1 MTREPLRRSTPRTV
15 ILCDPC
21 WNFEC
26 EDCVGLIEE
35 NGLKVRCPCAVA
47 GHEVYWDDSDEQP
60 TVR

>member
-1 MTREPLRRSTPRTV
+1 V

-60 TVR
+60 PVR